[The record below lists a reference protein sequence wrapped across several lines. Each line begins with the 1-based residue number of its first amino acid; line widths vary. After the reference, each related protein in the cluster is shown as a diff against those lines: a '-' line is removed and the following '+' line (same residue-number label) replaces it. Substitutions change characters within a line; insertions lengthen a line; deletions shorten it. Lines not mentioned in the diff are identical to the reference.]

1 MIHRIVQPSLIKHF
15 WMSAS
20 LTGGR
25 GGWRRHLQR
34 SLHSQETHS
43 LSQVRCCLVKSLQMQ
58 VISDHLES
66 LSANEQAMCLS
77 VLSISAHDLTRW
89 DLFGNCYRLLRTG
102 IEHGSMPE
110 QVRLFQIWETW
121 GNLMKPIKNMSR
133 SHFNTNLNKKWYQ
146 DKDMKGNYVIC
157 IPTLS
162 SWQFSFL

>member
-1 MIHRIVQPSLIKHF
+1 MTTTSTTFSPLSRDSQPFTSTLLSCYITANASYF
-15 WMSAS
+15 WP
-20 LTGGR
+20 
-25 GGWRRHLQR
+25 
-34 SLHSQETHS
+34 
-43 LSQVRCCLVKSLQMQ
+43 
-58 VISDHLES
+58 LES

-77 VLSISAHDLTRW
+77 LLSISAHDLTRW

-157 IPTLS
+157 ILQILQLKLS